1 MRPVAVV
8 PAVTAAVLSIEL
20 EDLTEK
26 PESSVAAVV
35 IAVVEV

>member
-8 PAVTAAVLSIEL
+8 PAATASVLSIEL
-20 EDLTEK
+20 EGPAEK
-26 PESSVAAVV
+26 LESSVAAVV